1 MSNLLVQNIKHTNNT
16 QSIAVDTSGNVTASG
31 TMAVDTIKGN
41 ASAGSM
47 TIVGEGG
54 SNTTNIQQGLAKVF
68 SSFAH
73 ESGTPTAKDTF
84 NISSY
89 ADSGVGVAGHNYTN
103 NMSVANHCV
112 VAMANYR
119 DSSAQVK
126 NICRNENTSFST
138 SSHATITVEQDFTV
152 KDSENT
158 SSTAHGDLA

>member
-1 MSNLLVQNIKHTNNT
+1 MASILKVNT
-16 QSIAVDTSGNVTASG
+16 FTGASTAGSIAVT
-31 TMAVDTIKGN
+31 
-41 ASAGSM
+41 
-47 TIVGEGG
+47 GEGN
-54 SNTTNIQQGLAKVF
+54 STTTNLQQGLAKVF

-84 NISSY
+84 NVASY
-89 ADSGVGVAGHNYTN
+89 TDSGTGNATHNYTN

-126 NICRNENTSFST
+126 NICRNENSSFST
-138 SSHATITVEQDFTV
+138 SSHATITVEQDFTT